1 MDKDLKIGL
10 ALSGGGARGFAHL
23 GVLKKLEQEK
33 IPIFCISGTS
43 MGAVIGGLY
52 AAFGTVDSII
62 NFFNFSKISSFF
74 ETKKFYQSIAKGGLL
89 SLEKAEIIFKNK
101 LHNVKIKVK
110 NCRQKLKDFK
120 LSFCILIFLIL
131 YYYCLFSCFYCI
143 ILNMINKIP
152 IKDLKNYLNKEVI
165 IAGFVQTIRDHGN
178 LKFLLIRDRTGTVQ
192 VVITKD
198 NQNFEIAKKIITES
212 VVKIQGIVKEEKQ
225 APNGFE
231 INPIEIE
238 ILSLANGELPIPIV
252 SEKGAEEVDQTK
264 RLDWRFLD
272 LRNPRN
278 LKIFQVWTELEKGFR
293 NYFNQNGFIQIYTPS
308 LMSTSSEGGSEVFE
322 VKYFDRKAY
331 LAQSPQFYKQMAMS
345 AGFEKVFTF
354 GPVFRAEPSFTSRHL
369 TEFTGWDFEISYID
383 SHFDVMAVEE
393 DLIIS
398 GFKALKESLDLNIE
412 IPQKPFPY
420 HTLKETKEILKKEG
434 VVSEKEDLTPEE
446 ERKIW
451 EITKQKTGSDFIWI
465 TDFPISVRP
474 FYHQRY
480 EDNPQITKSFDLI
493 YKGVEITTGSQ
504 REHRIEIL
512 EKQAIEKGVK
522 LETISDYLNFFRY
535 GSPPHGG
542 VGIGPARLIM
552 KILDLLNVKE
562 ATYLPRDVKRLTP

>member
-1 MDKDLKIGL
+1 
-10 ALSGGGARGFAHL
+10 
-23 GVLKKLEQEK
+23 
-33 IPIFCISGTS
+33 
-43 MGAVIGGLY
+43 
-52 AAFGTVDSII
+52 
-62 NFFNFSKISSFF
+62 
-74 ETKKFYQSIAKGGLL
+74 
-89 SLEKAEIIFKNK
+89 
-101 LHNVKIKVK
+101 
-110 NCRQKLKDFK
+110 
-120 LSFCILIFLIL
+120 
-131 YYYCLFSCFYCI
+131 
-143 ILNMINKIP
+143 MINKTQ
-152 IKDLKNYLNKEVI
+152 IKDLKNYFNKEVI

-178 LKFLLIRDRTGTVQ
+178 LKFLLIRDRTGIIQ
-192 VVITKD
+192 IVISKD
-198 NQNFEIAKKIITES
+198 NQNFEIAKKLTTES
-212 VVKIQGIVKEEKQ
+212 VVKIEGIVKEEKQ

-231 INPIEIE
+231 IDPIKIE
-238 ILSLANGELPIPIV
+238 ILSLANSELPIPII

-264 RLDWRFLD
+264 RFDWRFLD

-293 NYFNQNGFIQIYTPS
+293 NYFNQNGFIQIYSPS
-308 LMSTSSEGGSEVFE
+308 LMSTASEGGSEVFE

-383 SHFDVMAVEE
+383 SHFDIMDIEE

-398 GFKALKESLDLNIE
+398 GFKTLKENLDLDIE
-412 IPQKPFPY
+412 IPQKPFPRY
-420 HTLKETKEILKKEG
+420 TLKKTKEILEKEG
-434 VVSEKEDLTPEE
+434 VISEKEDLAPEE

-451 EITKQKTGSDFIWI
+451 EIIKQKTGSDFVWI
-465 TDFPISVRP
+465 IDFPISVRP
-474 FYHQRY
+474 FYHQRS

-522 LETISDYLNFFRY
+522 LETIKDYLNFFRY
-535 GSPPHGG
+535 GCPPHGG

-552 KILDLLNVKE
+552 KILDLPNVKE

>member
-1 MDKDLKIGL
+1 
-10 ALSGGGARGFAHL
+10 
-23 GVLKKLEQEK
+23 
-33 IPIFCISGTS
+33 
-43 MGAVIGGLY
+43 
-52 AAFGTVDSII
+52 
-62 NFFNFSKISSFF
+62 
-74 ETKKFYQSIAKGGLL
+74 
-89 SLEKAEIIFKNK
+89 
-101 LHNVKIKVK
+101 
-110 NCRQKLKDFK
+110 
-120 LSFCILIFLIL
+120 
-131 YYYCLFSCFYCI
+131 
-143 ILNMINKIP
+143 MINKTQ
-152 IKDLKNYLNKEVI
+152 IKDLKNYFNKEVV

-178 LKFLLIRDRTGTVQ
+178 LKFLLIRDRTGITQ
-192 VVITKD
+192 VVISKD
-198 NQNFEIAKKIITES
+198 NQNFEIVKKLTTES
-212 VVKIQGIVKEEKQ
+212 VVKIEGIVKEEKQ

-231 INPIEIE
+231 IYPIKIE
-238 ILSLANGELPIPIV
+238 ILSLANSELPIPII
-252 SEKGAEEVDQTK
+252 SEKGAEGVDQTK
-264 RLDWRFLD
+264 RFDWRFLD

-293 NYFNQNGFIQIYTPS
+293 NYFNQNGFIQIYSPS
-308 LMSTSSEGGSEVFE
+308 LMSAASEGGSEVFE

-383 SHFDVMAVEE
+383 SHFDIMDIEE

-398 GFKALKESLDLNIE
+398 GFKTLKENLDLNIE
-412 IPQKPFPY
+412 IPRKPFPRY
-420 HTLKETKEILKKEG
+420 TLKETKEILEKEG
-434 VVSEKEDLTPEE
+434 VISEKEDLAPEE

-451 EITKQKTGSDFIWI
+451 EIIKQKTGSDFVWI
-465 TDFPISVRP
+465 IDFPISVRP

-522 LETISDYLNFFRY
+522 LETIKDYLNFFRY
-535 GSPPHGG
+535 GCPPHGG

-552 KILDLLNVKE
+552 KILDLPNVKE

>member
-1 MDKDLKIGL
+1 M
-10 ALSGGGARGFAHL
+10 
-23 GVLKKLEQEK
+23 
-33 IPIFCISGTS
+33 
-43 MGAVIGGLY
+43 
-52 AAFGTVDSII
+52 
-62 NFFNFSKISSFF
+62 
-74 ETKKFYQSIAKGGLL
+74 
-89 SLEKAEIIFKNK
+89 
-101 LHNVKIKVK
+101 
-110 NCRQKLKDFK
+110 
-120 LSFCILIFLIL
+120 
-131 YYYCLFSCFYCI
+131 
-143 ILNMINKIP
+143 
-152 IKDLKNYLNKEVI
+152 
-165 IAGFVQTIRDHGN
+165 
-178 LKFLLIRDRTGTVQ
+178 
-192 VVITKD
+192 
-198 NQNFEIAKKIITES
+198 
-212 VVKIQGIVKEEKQ
+212 
-225 APNGFE
+225 
-231 INPIEIE
+231 
-238 ILSLANGELPIPIV
+238 ANGELPIPIV

-552 KILDLLNVKE
+552 KILDLPNVKE

>member
-1 MDKDLKIGL
+1 
-10 ALSGGGARGFAHL
+10 
-23 GVLKKLEQEK
+23 
-33 IPIFCISGTS
+33 
-43 MGAVIGGLY
+43 
-52 AAFGTVDSII
+52 
-62 NFFNFSKISSFF
+62 
-74 ETKKFYQSIAKGGLL
+74 
-89 SLEKAEIIFKNK
+89 
-101 LHNVKIKVK
+101 
-110 NCRQKLKDFK
+110 
-120 LSFCILIFLIL
+120 
-131 YYYCLFSCFYCI
+131 
-143 ILNMINKIP
+143 MINKTQ
-152 IKDLKNYLNKEVI
+152 IKDLKNYFNKEVV

-178 LKFLLIRDRTGTVQ
+178 LKFLLIRDRTGIIQ
-192 VVITKD
+192 IVISKD
-198 NQNFEIAKKIITES
+198 NQNFEIAKKLTTES
-212 VVKIQGIVKEEKQ
+212 VVKIEGIVKEEKQ

-231 INPIEIE
+231 IDPIKIE
-238 ILSLANGELPIPIV
+238 ILSLANSELPIPII

-264 RLDWRFLD
+264 RFDWRFLD

-293 NYFNQNGFIQIYTPS
+293 NYFNQNGFIQIYSPS
-308 LMSTSSEGGSEVFE
+308 LMSAASEGGSEVFE

-369 TEFTGWDFEISYID
+369 TEFTGWDFEVSYID
-383 SHFDVMAVEE
+383 SHFDIMNIEE

-398 GFKALKESLDLNIE
+398 GFKALKENLNLNIE

-420 HTLKETKEILKKEG
+420 YTLKETKEILEKEG
-434 VVSEKEDLTPEE
+434 VISEKEDLAPEE

-451 EITKQKTGSDFIWI
+451 EIIKQKTGSDFVWI
-465 TDFPISVRP
+465 IDFPISVRP

-504 REHRIEIL
+504 REHRVEIL

-522 LETISDYLNFFRY
+522 LETIKDYLNFFRY
-535 GSPPHGG
+535 GCPPHGG

-552 KILDLLNVKE
+552 KILDLSNVKE

>member
-1 MDKDLKIGL
+1 
-10 ALSGGGARGFAHL
+10 
-23 GVLKKLEQEK
+23 
-33 IPIFCISGTS
+33 
-43 MGAVIGGLY
+43 
-52 AAFGTVDSII
+52 
-62 NFFNFSKISSFF
+62 
-74 ETKKFYQSIAKGGLL
+74 
-89 SLEKAEIIFKNK
+89 
-101 LHNVKIKVK
+101 
-110 NCRQKLKDFK
+110 
-120 LSFCILIFLIL
+120 
-131 YYYCLFSCFYCI
+131 
-143 ILNMINKIP
+143 MINKIP

>member
-1 MDKDLKIGL
+1 
-10 ALSGGGARGFAHL
+10 
-23 GVLKKLEQEK
+23 
-33 IPIFCISGTS
+33 
-43 MGAVIGGLY
+43 
-52 AAFGTVDSII
+52 
-62 NFFNFSKISSFF
+62 
-74 ETKKFYQSIAKGGLL
+74 
-89 SLEKAEIIFKNK
+89 
-101 LHNVKIKVK
+101 
-110 NCRQKLKDFK
+110 
-120 LSFCILIFLIL
+120 
-131 YYYCLFSCFYCI
+131 
-143 ILNMINKIP
+143 MINKIP

-383 SHFDVMAVEE
+383 SHF
-393 DLIIS
+393 
-398 GFKALKESLDLNIE
+398 
-412 IPQKPFPY
+412 
-420 HTLKETKEILKKEG
+420 
-434 VVSEKEDLTPEE
+434 
-446 ERKIW
+446 
-451 EITKQKTGSDFIWI
+451 
-465 TDFPISVRP
+465 
-474 FYHQRY
+474 
-480 EDNPQITKSFDLI
+480 
-493 YKGVEITTGSQ
+493 
-504 REHRIEIL
+504 
-512 EKQAIEKGVK
+512 
-522 LETISDYLNFFRY
+522 
-535 GSPPHGG
+535 
-542 VGIGPARLIM
+542 
-552 KILDLLNVKE
+552 
-562 ATYLPRDVKRLTP
+562 

>member
-1 MDKDLKIGL
+1 
-10 ALSGGGARGFAHL
+10 
-23 GVLKKLEQEK
+23 
-33 IPIFCISGTS
+33 
-43 MGAVIGGLY
+43 
-52 AAFGTVDSII
+52 
-62 NFFNFSKISSFF
+62 
-74 ETKKFYQSIAKGGLL
+74 
-89 SLEKAEIIFKNK
+89 
-101 LHNVKIKVK
+101 
-110 NCRQKLKDFK
+110 
-120 LSFCILIFLIL
+120 
-131 YYYCLFSCFYCI
+131 
-143 ILNMINKIP
+143 MINKIP

-178 LKFLLIRDRTGTVQ
+178 LKFLLIRDRTGTFQ